1 MLRAFEAFLSKKG
14 TVKTQYLPFYLKWV
28 SDCYAFLNEPLPN
41 RLGSEQRKQFLAHM
55 AKRHEDWQIKQAD
68 TALRLY
74 DYFLSKA
81 VPPTTDEPSSHE
93 ERWRH
98 LEEKMRDA
106 LRLRHR
112 SLSTEKTYLIWLRNF
127 RGFVG
132 EKRPHQLEG
141 RDLQD
146 FLSHLAVDKKVS
158 ASTQNQALNAIIFL
172 YRHVLDKNIDQE
184 LSAVRAK
191 QRRHLPVVLTLR
203 EIKNIFDHLS
213 GTLKLMAMVI
223 YGGGLRLHECLQLR
237 IKDIDV
243 EQNMV
248 IVRAGKGDKDRRTV
262 LPETL
267 KDDLIRHLSE
277 IRSVYDQD
285 RKDGIEGVWL
295 PGALEKKYPNAG
307 KEWGWFW
314 LFPSKLL
321 SIDPRS
327 NTIRRHHVHPAL
339 LQKAF
344 KIAVG
349 KAGITKQ
356 ASVHT
361 LRHSFATH
369 LLETGYDIRIIQELL
384 GHHNLQTTMIYTH
397 VASKN
402 VLGVRSPL
410 DG

>member
-1 MLRAFEAFLSKKG
+1 MLKNYEAFLNRKG
-14 TVKTQYLPFYLKWV
+14 ALKTQYIPYYLKWV
-28 SDCYAFLNEPLPN
+28 SDCYVFLNEPLSN
-41 RLGSEQRKQFLAHM
+41 RLNSDQKKQFLLDM
-55 AKRHEDWQIKQAD
+55 AKRYEDWQVKQAD

-74 DYFLSKA
+74 DYFLSKNITA
-81 VPPTTDEPSSHE
+81 KTGETSSHNE
-93 ERWRH
+93 TWRV
-98 LEEKMRDA
+98 LEEKMRNA

-112 SLSTEKTYLIWLRNF
+112 SLSTEKTYLIWLRSF
-127 RGFVG
+127 KAFVG
-132 EKRPHQLEG
+132 EKQPDQLGG

-146 FLSHLAVDKKVS
+146 FLSHLAVEKKVS
-158 ASTQNQALNAIIFL
+158 SSTQNQALNAIVFL

-191 QRRHLPVVLTLR
+191 QRRHLPVVLTMK
-203 EIKNIFDHLS
+203 EIQNIFDQLS
-213 GTLKLMAMVI
+213 GTSKLMAMVI
-223 YGGGLRLHECLQLR
+223 YGGGLRLQECLQLR
-237 IKDIDV
+237 IKDIDL
-243 EQNMV
+243 EQSIL
-248 IVRAGKGDKDRRTV
+248 IVRSGKGDKDRRTV

-267 KDDLIRHLSE
+267 KDDLIKHLSE
-277 IRSVYDQD
+277 IRSLYEED
-285 RKDGIEGVWL
+285 RKNEIAGVWL

-314 LFPSKLL
+314 LFPSKSL
-321 SIDPRS
+321 SIDPRG
-327 NTIRRHHVHPAL
+327 NIVRRHHVHPAL

-344 KIAVG
+344 KVAVG

-369 LLETGYDIRIIQELL
+369 LLEKGYDIRTIQELL
-384 GHHNLQTTMIYTH
+384 GHQNLQTTMIYTH

-410 DG
+410 DK

>member
-1 MLRAFEAFLSKKG
+1 MLRTFETFLSKKE

-28 SDCYAFLNEPLPN
+28 SDCYAFLNEPLDN
-41 RLGSEQRKQFLAHM
+41 RLASEERKQFLTHI
-55 AKRHEDWQIKQAD
+55 AKRHEEWQVKQAD

-81 VPPTTDEPSSHE
+81 APPKTDEPVSHN
-93 ERWRH
+93 ERWQH
-98 LEEKMRDA
+98 VEEKMRDA

-112 SLSTEKTYLIWLRNF
+112 ALSTEKTYLIWLRNF

-132 EKRPHQLEG
+132 EKHPHQLEG

-146 FLSHLAVDKKVS
+146 FLSHLAVEKKVS
-158 ASTQNQALNAIIFL
+158 SSTQNQALNAIVFL
-172 YRHVLDKNIDQE
+172 YRHVLNKSIDQE

-203 EIKNIFDHLS
+203 EIQNIFDHLS
-213 GTLKLMAMVI
+213 VTLKLMAMVI
-223 YGGGLRLHECLQLR
+223 YGAGLRLHECLQLR

-248 IVRAGKGDKDRRTV
+248 IVRSGKGDKDRRTV

-314 LFPSKLL
+314 LFPSKSY

-349 KAGITKQ
+349 KAGITRQ

-369 LLETGYDIRIIQELL
+369 LLENGYDIRTIQELL
-384 GHHNLQTTMIYTH
+384 GHQNLQSTMIYTH
-397 VASKN
+397 VATKN

-410 DG
+410 DK